1 MACGGCGNR
10 QTNEA
15 AMPQRISNVK
25 EPTGETTQCQCQF
38 PDDQDTIFCER
49 HQCTKTR
56 PLHNLCKFR
65 EDYYQLWESGEGPM
79 QNVQTLASKQQTR
92 SEPQQQQPKIVQTT
106 GFFKDEIE
114 EDSKSLES
122 QGIGDTIA
130 KITRATGIKTAVDAV
145 AEATGRDC
153 GCQQRQDALNEMFPY
168 KQKKTKG
175 FFK

>member
-10 QTNEA
+10 NNEVA
-15 AMPQRISNVK
+15 IPQRIPNVK

-38 PDDQDTIFCER
+38 PDGQNTIFCER
-49 HQCTKTR
+49 HQCTKTKS
-56 PLHNLCKFR
+56 LHNLCKFR

-79 QNVQTLASKQQTR
+79 QSVKTFASQQRTK
-92 SEPQQQQPKIVQTT
+92 SEPEPPKLVQTT
-106 GFFKDEIE
+106 GFFKEEAE
-114 EDSKSLES
+114 EDSKSSESES

-130 KITRATGIKTAVDAV
+130 KIARATGVKAAIDAV
-145 AEATGRDC
+145 GEATGRDC
-153 GCQQRQDALNEMFPY
+153 GCQKRQDALNEMFPY

>member
-1 MACGGCGNR
+1 MACGGCGKR
-10 QTNEA
+10 QNNEVA
-15 AMPQRISNVK
+15 IPQRIPNVK

-38 PDDQDTIFCER
+38 PDGQNTIFCER

-79 QNVQTLASKQQTR
+79 QGVQTLAPQQQTR
-92 SEPQQQQPKIVQTT
+92 SEPKPPKIVQTT
-106 GFFKDEIE
+106 GFFKDESE
-114 EDSKSLES
+114 SES

-130 KITRATGIKTAVDAV
+130 KITRATGVKAAVDAV
-145 AEATGRDC
+145 SEATGRDC
-153 GCQQRQDALNEMFPY
+153 GCQKRQNALNEMFPY